1 MNKDLEKRLKKLEIE
16 IQQNIKEI
24 EQYNK
29 KQPTKLYFFEPD
41 LNSFFRKKQN
51 KIKLSNHIFIAR
63 LIVSVA
69 SVFALL
75 KYPDY
80 WLVSLPIL
88 FVAVVIGGIFEAK
101 AISRGR

>member
-1 MNKDLEKRLKKLEIE
+1 M
-16 IQQNIKEI
+16 
-24 EQYNK
+24 
-29 KQPTKLYFFEPD
+29 
-41 LNSFFRKKQN
+41 
-51 KIKLSNHIFIAR
+51 KLSNHIFIAR

-69 SVFALL
+69 SVGALL

-80 WLVSLPIL
+80 WFVSLPIL